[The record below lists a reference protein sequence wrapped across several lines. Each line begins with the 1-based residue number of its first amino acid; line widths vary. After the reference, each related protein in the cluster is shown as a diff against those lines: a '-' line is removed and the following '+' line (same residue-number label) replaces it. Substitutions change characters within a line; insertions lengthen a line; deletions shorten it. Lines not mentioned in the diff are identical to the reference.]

1 MLITRL
7 PRQSNQDKVKVA
19 LYWSNCATKKQL
31 NDVTGVNTS
40 NVAAKKNKLFK
51 KLKLTSEIL
60 IN

>member
-1 MLITRL
+1 M
-7 PRQSNQDKVKVA
+7 PRQSNQDKVKVV